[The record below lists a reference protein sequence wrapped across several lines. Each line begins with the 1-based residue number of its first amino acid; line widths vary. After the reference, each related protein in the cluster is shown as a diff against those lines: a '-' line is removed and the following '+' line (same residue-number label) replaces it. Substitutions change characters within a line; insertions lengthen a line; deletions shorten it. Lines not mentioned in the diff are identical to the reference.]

1 MLTVLCS
8 GLRHRSAM
16 DSAVRID
23 DGALPLPPSQRSPVF
38 IDSLLLALREGLEA
52 SLIVGLIVA
61 YLLKVR
67 RRDLLPKLWTGVALA
82 ALVPLTTGAALTWSP
97 LTPTRRALEGIDGSL
112 SLVAAV
118 LMSTLILRMGRSART
133 LKRAPQSAVLATLAA
148 NSAGWGAVWLAAL
161 SVGREALASAQ
172 LLRPAAHRAIDGGD
186 GLSATGV
193 IGGLGLGIL
202 LGWAVCRGARRIDR
216 CRFFTWIGAL
226 LIPVAAG
233 ITSYGV
239 GDLQAAGVL
248 PGFFSRAWDLGAL
261 LPPEHSP
268 LHWLVVLAQAV
279 FRFDLE
285 PTTLQVLTWAVYLV
299 TAALLFRRQVRAA
312 APARL
317 LTRLRG

>member
-1 MLTVLCS
+1 M
-8 GLRHRSAM
+8 
-16 DSAVRID
+16 
-23 DGALPLPPSQRSPVF
+23 F
-38 IDSLLLALREGLEA
+38 IDSLLLALREGLQS
-52 SLIVGLIVA
+52 SLIVGLLIA

-82 ALVPLTTGAALTWSP
+82 ALVPLTTGAALSWSP
-97 LTPTRRALEGIDGSL
+97 VAPALRVLEGVEGSL

-118 LMSTLILRMGRSART
+118 LMSILILRMGRSART
-133 LKRAPQSAVLATLAA
+133 VRRAPQSAMLATLAA
-148 NSAGWGAVWLAAL
+148 NSAGWGAIWLAVL

-172 LLRPAAHRAIDGGD
+172 LLWPTARRAINGSD
-186 GLSATGV
+186 GLSATGL

-216 CRFFTWIGAL
+216 RRFFTWIGAL

-233 ITSYGV
+233 ISSYGV

-248 PGFFSRAWDLGAL
+248 PGFFSRAWDLGVL
-261 LPPEHSP
+261 LPAEHSP

-279 FRFDLE
+279 FRFSLE

-299 TAALLFRRQVRAA
+299 AAVLLFRRQVRTA

-317 LTRLRG
+317 LARLRG